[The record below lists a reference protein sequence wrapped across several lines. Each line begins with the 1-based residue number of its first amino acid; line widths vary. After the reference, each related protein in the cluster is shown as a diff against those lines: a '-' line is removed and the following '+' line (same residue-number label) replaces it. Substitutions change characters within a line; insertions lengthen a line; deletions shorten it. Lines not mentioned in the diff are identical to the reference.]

1 MPSLRDQLL
10 KTGIATKEQKQQ
22 VEQEKRRER
31 KKHQKG
37 RTEEAS
43 QRQQRQAH
51 EARQEA
57 QRVADR
63 QRAAERRVEFGARE
77 KRLRIQH
84 LADYWQVPEDP
95 KGTRRW
101 YFTTR
106 HNTIE
111 YLYVS
116 EPLATR
122 LNAGEVAIIERPDAE
137 ESRHVLV
144 EREAAEHILPIDSH
158 YVRFSNG

>member
-10 KTGIATKEQKQQ
+10 KTGIATKAQKQQ

-57 QRVADR
+57 QRAADR
-63 QRAAERRVEFGARE
+63 QRAAERRVELDARE

-95 KGTRRW
+95 IGTQRW

-116 EPLATR
+116 APLATR
-122 LNAGEVAIIERPDAE
+122 LSTGEVAIIERPDA
-137 ESRHVLV
+137 
-144 EREAAEHILPIDSH
+144 
-158 YVRFSNG
+158 